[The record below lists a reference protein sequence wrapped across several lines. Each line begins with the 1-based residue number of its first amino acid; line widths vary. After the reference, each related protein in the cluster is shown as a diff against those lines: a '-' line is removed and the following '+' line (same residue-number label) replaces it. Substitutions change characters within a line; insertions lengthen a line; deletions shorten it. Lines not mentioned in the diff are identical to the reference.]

1 MSHGISV
8 PLVTVVV
15 PTFRGA
21 DRIGDTLRSLA
32 HQTMDRAAFEVVV
45 VLNGPADGT
54 PEVLDRIRREH
65 PELRLRSITIPEVGA
80 GHARNAGVASAA
92 GTYLTFVDDDDSV
105 SATMLE
111 SLAAEVADG
120 VVPLSMVADVVTD
133 SVPSV
138 IEFDNYLNRR
148 ISVQTGQTVAGE
160 SLPTA
165 LGFVAGKL
173 VPTALARTAEFDTS
187 LRSGEDVVYWFDLFN
202 RAPFLFSVVDS
213 HTGAAY
219 HRSIRVGS
227 ISRQAA
233 SYDFS
238 VSQRLE
244 VIQRLA
250 SREVTHP
257 AAARVRDVLMV
268 SQTVLING
276 YLREMGE
283 DVRLRAVD
291 QIRELG
297 LESFVRY
304 DVLNAGLAHDLA
316 ICYAF
321 PPWVD
326 TSGSVSAR
334 RIRRRGVVVDVV
346 SQSLRSWSERD
357 AGGRLIAQEFIGD
370 HAELAGKAGVF
381 EWRPIDR
388 FVTAGF
394 QQIATWEATK
404 GSYRSVYSRS
414 MWPASHFLAAL
425 YKIRRPE
432 TTWIAEFSDPQQR
445 DSRGGFRGARCRPGP
460 LLDELLAA
468 LAATGVEL
476 APDVAISEL
485 VEVLAYSLADE
496 IVFTNENQQTM
507 MLDYLGRPALEER
520 VRERST
526 ISEHPTLEPHFYQ
539 LAPSDYVLDP
549 TVANVAYFGAFY
561 KTRGLGEVIEAVS
574 SLSAE
579 RQRRLRLHVFTPQPE
594 ELDIAVR
601 DAGLNG
607 VIIANSY
614 VPYLEALNLATRMD
628 ALIINDATTVGM
640 HSLNP
645 YLPSKWSDYAGSG
658 SDVWAIVEPGSVLSK
673 KKTRYQSR
681 IGDAHAAHEQ
691 LVAIIKDHV

>member
-1 MSHGISV
+1 M
-8 PLVTVVV
+8 TVVV
-15 PTFRGA
+15 PTYCGA

-32 HQTMDRAAFEVVV
+32 HQTMDPASFEVVV
-45 VLNGPADGT
+45 VMNGPADGT
-54 PEVLDRIRREH
+54 PEVLARIRREH
-65 PELRLRSITIPEVGA
+65 PSLRLRSITVPEAGA
-80 GHARNAGVASAA
+80 GRARNAGVSSAA

-105 SATMLE
+105 SATLLE
-111 SLAAEVADG
+111 SLAARVADG
-120 VVPLSMVADVVTD
+120 IVPLAMVADVVTD
-133 SVPSV
+133 STPSV

-148 ISVQTGQTVAGE
+148 ISVQTGQTVPGE
-160 SLPTA
+160 SLPVA
-165 LGFVAGKL
+165 LGFVAAKL
-173 VPTALARTAEFDTS
+173 VPTALARTAEFDSS

-202 RAPFLFSVVDS
+202 RAPFLFSVVES
-213 HTGAAY
+213 STGAAY

-227 ISRQAA
+227 ISRQAS

-257 AAARVRDVLMV
+257 AAVRVRDALMV

-276 YLREMGE
+276 YLRETGE
-283 DVRLRAVD
+283 EVRLRAIE

-297 LESFVRY
+297 LETVVRY

-326 TSGSVSAR
+326 TSGSVAAR
-334 RIRRRGVVVDVV
+334 RIRSRGVVVDVI
-346 SQSLRSWSERD
+346 SQSLKSWSGRD
-357 AGGRLIAQEFIGD
+357 PSGRLIAQEFISD
-370 HAELAGKAGVF
+370 HAELTGKAGVF
-381 EWRPIDR
+381 EWRPIER

-394 QQIATWEATK
+394 QQITTWEATK

-476 APDVAISEL
+476 APDVPISEL
-485 VEVLAYSLADE
+485 VEVLAYGLADE
-496 IVFTNENQQTM
+496 IVFTNEHQREM
-507 MLDYLGRPALEER
+507 MLDYLGRPTLEER
-520 VRERST
+520 VRDVSV

-539 LAPSDYVLDP
+539 LAPSDYELDP
-549 TVANVAYFGAFY
+549 GVVNLAYFGAFY
-561 KTRGLGEVIEAVS
+561 KTRGLAEVVEAIS
-574 SLSAE
+574 ALSVE
-579 RQRRLRLHVFTPQPE
+579 RQRLLRLHVFTAEPE
-594 ELDIAVR
+594 ELTLAAQN
-601 DAGLNG
+601 AGLNG

-614 VPYLEALNLATRMD
+614 VPYLEALNLAARMD
-628 ALIINDATTVGM
+628 ALIINDANTVGM
-640 HSLNP
+640 HSRNP

-658 SDVWAIVEPGSVLSK
+658 SDVWAIVEPGSVLSEK
-673 KKTRYQSR
+673 KSRYQSR
-681 IGDAHAAHEQ
+681 IGDAEAAQEQ
-691 LVAIIKDHV
+691 LVAIIKDHQ